1 MITTVT
7 TVNTIIPLLMAVV
20 SAAALA
26 VVVQV
31 VAALAVV
38 ISEALALGFR
48 DLATLAVD
56 SVGSESQ
63 VARMKRKNSRIM
75 GRVDLRQNFLWSV
88 QE

>member
-1 MITTVT
+1 MVT

-38 ISEALALGFR
+38 ISEALAMDFK

-56 SVGSESQ
+56 SVGSESR
-63 VARMKRKNSRIM
+63 VARMKRKKSRIT
-75 GRVDLRQNFLWSV
+75 GQVDLRPNFL
-88 QE
+88 

>member
-1 MITTVT
+1 MVT
-7 TVNTIIPLLMAVV
+7 IVNTIIPLLMAVV

-38 ISEALALGFR
+38 ISEALAVGFK

-63 VARMKRKNSRIM
+63 VARMKRKKSRIT
-75 GRVDLRQNFLWSV
+75 GQVDLRQNFLWSV
-88 QE
+88 QA

>member
-1 MITTVT
+1 MVT
-7 TVNTIIPLLMAVV
+7 TVNTIIPLLMAEV
-20 SAAALA
+20 SAAALV

-38 ISEALALGFR
+38 ISGALALGFK

-63 VARMKRKNSRIM
+63 VARMKRKKSRIT
-75 GRVDLRQNFLWSV
+75 GQVDLRQNFLSSAQV
-88 QE
+88 